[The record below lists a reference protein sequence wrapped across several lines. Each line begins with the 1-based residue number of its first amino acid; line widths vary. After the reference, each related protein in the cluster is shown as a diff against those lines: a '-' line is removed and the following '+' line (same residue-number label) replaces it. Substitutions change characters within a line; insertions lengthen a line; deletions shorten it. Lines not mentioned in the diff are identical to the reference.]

1 MQYKGKRSQ
10 WREVKWNRAGGHSFC
25 VCVESIVERNM
36 CFWAS
41 GAMFSCHNHS
51 WGAPCVLIYVCCAW
65 QDWNRQARQMFK
77 NLLAA
82 GMRVCLSPHLLCS
95 PFSSCYHLQ
104 PFKLGFTNRPNNHFK
119 VILLAFITHL
129 QNHVFSLKLYI
140 LDFPITI
147 KILPSWFQMAYGW
160 LHFCII
166 CATSLPA
173 ACPPHSSSASLNG
186 DTVLV
191 HATQLFNW

>member
-1 MQYKGKRSQ
+1 MGCS
-10 WREVKWNRAGGHSFC
+10 
-25 VCVESIVERNM
+25 M
-36 CFWAS
+36 CA
-41 GAMFSCHNHS
+41 HL
-51 WGAPCVLIYVCCAW
+51 CVLCVTGLKQAGRTDVQEPAGCWNVC
-65 QDWNRQARQMFK
+65 
-77 NLLAA
+77 
-82 GMRVCLSPHLLCS
+82 VCLSPHLLCS

-129 QNHVFSLKLYI
+129 QDHVFSLKWYI
-140 LDFPITI
+140 LDFPITF

-173 ACPPHSSSASLNG
+173 ACPSLFLCISKWRHSAGPRNPG
-186 DTVLV
+186 I
-191 HATQLFNW
+191 

>member
-1 MQYKGKRSQ
+1 M
-10 WREVKWNRAGGHSFC
+10 KWNRAGGHSFC

-51 WGAPCVLIYVCCAW
+51 WGVLCVTGLKQAGRTDVQEPAGC
-65 QDWNRQARQMFK
+65 WNAC
-77 NLLAA
+77 
-82 GMRVCLSPHLLCS
+82 VCLSPHLLCS

-147 KILPSWFQMAYGW
+147 KILP
-160 LHFCII
+160 
-166 CATSLPA
+166 
-173 ACPPHSSSASLNG
+173 
-186 DTVLV
+186 
-191 HATQLFNW
+191 